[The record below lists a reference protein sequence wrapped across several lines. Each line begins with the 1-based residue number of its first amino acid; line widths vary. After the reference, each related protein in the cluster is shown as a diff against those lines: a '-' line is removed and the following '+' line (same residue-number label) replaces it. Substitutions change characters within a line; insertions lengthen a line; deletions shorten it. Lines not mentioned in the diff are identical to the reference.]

1 MVSGVAA
8 VKPRLDLIARSR
20 GRWQLAVVA
29 AIALALLALFGW
41 WQWWLDRSSR
51 ALAEALRVERTA
63 LASRLS
69 RQLEVL
75 RRELTAAGARAL
87 PAAGEGLAAL
97 AAAVRQHFD
106 ERVHVEAYAPELRE
120 VLDGDLAAFGFAR
133 ANLLLEARQ
142 GRANLQLLER
152 NGRKVFGLAVRV
164 PEEGEPV
171 ALILAELPL
180 DRLTRILRKAYRAG
194 YASLRAGDQAQI
206 IVTEIGEESLAERT
220 FSEIVPVPGTSLRLV
235 LVPPPSP
242 AWLQGGLGLW
252 LGIVAALGSV
262 LAPLAILGKLKLR
275 RRGEAEVELTVEQ
288 ALALQPAPEAVR
300 LAARSEGERGE
311 SAETKALEA
320 SASSQ
325 ERRGEALQRSIFR
338 AYDIRGVVGQTL
350 TESIARSIGQAIGT
364 EVRARGL
371 NEVVVGRDGR
381 LSSPRLSSALISGLR
396 RAGCDVID
404 IGAVPT
410 PVVYFATHHLQTGC
424 GVAITGSHNPPEYNG
439 FKIIVGG
446 ETLAEGAIQD
456 LYRRI
461 VENDLA
467 EAAQPGGVQAIDVR
481 ADYIERITSDI
492 QTERSLRVV
501 VDAGNGIAGEIAPQ
515 LLAGIGCEPIPL
527 NCEVD
532 GTFPNHHPD
541 PSDPENL
548 IDLITT
554 VKQLGA
560 DLGIAFDG
568 DGDRLGVVTARGDIV
583 HPDRLLMLFARD
595 LLIRNPGAV
604 VIYDVKC
611 TGRLASEIL
620 RYGGSPV
627 MWRTGHSLIKAK
639 MKELDAELAG
649 EMSGHFFFKER
660 WYGFDD
666 ALYAAC
672 RLLEILASE
681 ARSLDELLAELPGGV
696 STPEIRV
703 PLPEGEQYA
712 FIERF
717 QREAHFEGARITQ
730 IDGLRADWD
739 DGWGLVRAS
748 NTTPVLVLRFEGDD
762 AEALARIQGEFR
774 RAMLAVR
781 RDLVLPF

>member
-1 MVSGVAA
+1 MKVALPGVLQRTTPSLRAA
-8 VKPRLDLIARSR
+8 VGGIL
-20 GRWQLAVVA
+20 
-29 AIALALLALFGW
+29 LALLGAFGL
-41 WQWWLDRSSR
+41 WQWWLDREAR
-51 ALAEALRVERTA
+51 ASTEALRAKRTVIA
-63 LASRLS
+63 ARLS
-69 RQLEVL
+69 RQLEAL
-75 RRELTAAGARAL
+75 RRELVTAGERALAQAGADADLAGLAEGARRL
-87 PAAGEGLAAL
+87 LGEGA
-97 AAAVRQHFD
+97 R
-106 ERVHVEAYAPELRE
+106 VEAFTPELRE
-120 VLDGDLAAFGFAR
+120 VLDGDLTAFGFAR

-142 GRANLQLLER
+142 GRASVQLLER
-152 NGRKVFGLAVRV
+152 DRRKMLGLAVRL
-164 PEEGEPV
+164 PAEGEPS

-180 DRLTRILRKAYRAG
+180 DRLTRVLRDAYRGG
-194 YASLRAGDQAQI
+194 YLSLRAGEQAQI
-206 IVTEIGEESLAERT
+206 VIAEVGDERLAERM
-220 FSEIVPVPGTSLRLV
+220 FSETSPVPGTTLRLV

-242 AWLQGGLGLW
+242 AWLEGATGLW
-252 LGIVAALGSV
+252 LGLLALGAAV
-262 LAPLAILGKLKLR
+262 LVPLALLGRLR
-275 RRGEAEVELTVEQ
+275 WPGRGAAEAEVTLAE
-288 ALALQPAPEAVR
+288 ALAREPPRELPARSARAAGAREDAR
-300 LAARSEGERGE
+300 EESTEEGALAAR
-311 SAETKALEA
+311 
-320 SASSQ
+320 
-325 ERRGEALQRSIFR
+325 ERRGEALERSIFR
-338 AYDIRGVVGQTL
+338 AYDIRGVVGRTL

-364 EVRARGL
+364 VVRERGL
-371 NEVVVGRDGR
+371 REVVVGRDGR
-381 LSSPRLSSALISGLR
+381 LSSPRLSGALISGLR

-404 IGAVPT
+404 IGAVPS

-424 GVAITGSHNPPEYNG
+424 GVAVTGSHNPPEYNG
-439 FKIIVGG
+439 FKMMVGG
-446 ETLAEGAIQD
+446 ETLAEEAIQD

-461 VENDLA
+461 VEHDLA
-467 EAAQPGGVQAIDVR
+467 EASEPGGIQAIDLRPEYV
-481 ADYIERITSDI
+481 ERMTSDI

-501 VDAGNGIAGEIAPQ
+501 VDAGNGIAGELAPQ
-515 LLAGIGCEPIPL
+515 IISGIGCDPIPL

-548 IDLITT
+548 VDLITT

-568 DGDRLGVVTARGDIV
+568 DGDRLGVVTARGHIV

-595 LLIRNPGAV
+595 LLLRNPGAV

-639 MKELDAELAG
+639 MRELDAELAG

-660 WYGFDD
+660 WFGFDD
-666 ALYAAC
+666 ALYAAA

-681 ARSLDELLAELPGGV
+681 PASLDELLAELPGGV
-696 STPEIRV
+696 STPELRV
-703 PLPEGEQYA
+703 PLAEGEQYA

-717 QREAHFEGARITQ
+717 QREARFEGARISQ

-762 AEALARIQGEFR
+762 AEALARIQSEFR
-774 RAMLAVR
+774 RALLAVR
-781 RDLVLPF
+781 PDLALPF

>member
-1 MVSGVAA
+1 MKALLETFLQRTTPALRAS
-8 VKPRLDLIARSR
+8 
-20 GRWQLAVVA
+20 LAGL
-29 AIALALLALFGW
+29 ALALLGGFGL
-41 WQWWLDRSSR
+41 WQWWLDRAGR
-51 ALAEALRVERTA
+51 AFAAELRVERTVIA
-63 LASRLS
+63 ARLS
-69 RQLEVL
+69 RQLEAL
-75 RRELTAAGARAL
+75 RSELGAAAESALREAGT
-87 PAAGEGLAAL
+87 GQDLAAL
-97 AAAVRQHFD
+97 AEGTRRRLGEGVRVQAFAAD
-106 ERVHVEAYAPELRE
+106 LRE

-142 GRANLQLLER
+142 GRASVQPLER
-152 NGRKVFGLAVRV
+152 DRGRSLGLAVRV
-164 PEEGEPV
+164 PAEGELV

-180 DRLTRILRKAYRAG
+180 DRLTRVMRESYRGG
-194 YASLRAGDQAQI
+194 YLSLRAGDRAQI
-206 IVTEIGEESLAERT
+206 VLGEVGDERSDGSMLAE
-220 FSEIVPVPGTSLRLV
+220 SVPVPGTTLRLM

-242 AWLQGGLGLW
+242 AWLKGGRGLW
-252 LGIVAALGSV
+252 LGIPALLAAV
-262 LAPLAILGKLKLR
+262 VVPLALLGKLRLPG
-275 RRGEAEVELTVEQ
+275 RGGAELEVTLEQ
-288 ALALQPAPEAVR
+288 ALAREAPQGVSARPSADARERADRSAATAEEA
-300 LAARSEGERGE
+300 
-311 SAETKALEA
+311 A
-320 SASSQ
+320 SATR
-325 ERRGEALQRSIFR
+325 ERRGEALARSIFR

-350 TESIARSIGQAIGT
+350 TESIARSIGQAVGT
-364 EVRARGL
+364 LVRERGL
-371 NEVVVGRDGR
+371 REVVVGRDGR
-381 LSSPRLSSALISGLR
+381 LSSPRLGSALISGLR

-410 PVVYFATHHLQTGC
+410 PLVYFATHHLQTGC

-439 FKIIVGG
+439 FKIMVGG
-446 ETLAEGAIQD
+446 ETLAEEAIQD

-461 VENDLA
+461 VEHDLT
-467 EAAQPGGVQAIDVR
+467 EAAEPGGIQAIDLR
-481 ADYIERITSDI
+481 TEYIERIASDI

-501 VDAGNGIAGEIAPQ
+501 VDAGNGIAGDIAPQ
-515 LLAGIGCEPIPL
+515 LISSIGCEPIPL
-527 NCEVD
+527 NCDVD

-554 VKQLGA
+554 VKQLNA

-583 HPDRLLMLFARD
+583 YPDRLLMLFARD
-595 LLIRNPGAV
+595 LLLRNPGAV

-611 TGRLASEIL
+611 TGRLAGEIL

-666 ALYAAC
+666 ALYAAA
-672 RLLEILASE
+672 RLLEILASDP
-681 ARSLDELLAELPGGV
+681 ASLHELLAELPGGV
-696 STPEIRV
+696 STPELRV

-717 QREAHFEGARITQ
+717 QREARFEGARITQ

-748 NTTPVLVLRFEGDD
+748 NTTPVLVMRFEGDD
-762 AEALARIQGEFR
+762 AEVLARIQGEFR
-774 RAMLAVR
+774 RALLAVR
-781 RDLVLPF
+781 SDLALPF

>member
-1 MVSGVAA
+1 VKFALLGILQGTTPSLRAA
-8 VKPRLDLIARSR
+8 
-20 GRWQLAVVA
+20 VA
-29 AIALALLALFGW
+29 AILLALLGAFGL
-41 WQWWLDRSSR
+41 WQWWLDGEAR
-51 ALAEALRVERTA
+51 ASTEALRAERTVIA
-63 LASRLS
+63 ARLS
-69 RQLEVL
+69 RQLEAL
-75 RRELTAAGARAL
+75 RGELVTAGERALAQAGADAGLAVLAEGARRL
-87 PAAGEGLAAL
+87 LGEGA
-97 AAAVRQHFD
+97 R
-106 ERVHVEAYAPELRE
+106 VEAFTPELRE
-120 VLDGDLAAFGFAR
+120 VLDGDLTAFGFAR

-142 GRANLQLLER
+142 GRASVQLLER
-152 NGRKVFGLAVRV
+152 DRRKMLGLAVRL
-164 PEEGEPV
+164 PAEGEPS

-180 DRLTRILRKAYRAG
+180 DRLTRVLRDAYRAG
-194 YASLRAGDQAQI
+194 YLSLRAGEQAQI
-206 IVTEIGEESLAERT
+206 VIAEVGDERLAERM
-220 FSEIVPVPGTSLRLV
+220 FSETSPVPGTTLRLV

-242 AWLQGGLGLW
+242 AWLEGATGLW
-252 LGIVAALGSV
+252 LGVLALGAAV
-262 LAPLAILGKLKLR
+262 LVPLALLGRLR
-275 RRGEAEVELTVEQ
+275 WPGRGSPEAEVTLAE
-288 ALALQPAPEAVR
+288 ALAREPPRELPARSARAPGAREGAR
-300 LAARSEGERGE
+300 EESTEEGAPAAR
-311 SAETKALEA
+311 
-320 SASSQ
+320 
-325 ERRGEALQRSIFR
+325 ERRGEALERSIFR
-338 AYDIRGVVGQTL
+338 AYDIRGVVGRTL

-364 EVRARGL
+364 VVRERGL
-371 NEVVVGRDGR
+371 REVVVGRDGR
-381 LSSPRLSSALISGLR
+381 LSSPRLSGALISGLR

-404 IGAVPT
+404 IGAVPS

-424 GVAITGSHNPPEYNG
+424 GVAVTGSHNPPEYNG
-439 FKIIVGG
+439 FKMMVGG
-446 ETLAEGAIQD
+446 ETLAEEAIQD

-461 VENDLA
+461 VEHDLA
-467 EAAQPGGVQAIDVR
+467 EAAEPGGIQAIDLRGEYV
-481 ADYIERITSDI
+481 ERITSDI

-501 VDAGNGIAGEIAPQ
+501 VDAGNGIAGELAPQ
-515 LLAGIGCEPIPL
+515 IISGIGCDPIPL

-548 IDLITT
+548 VDLITT

-568 DGDRLGVVTARGDIV
+568 DGDRLGVVTARGHIV

-595 LLIRNPGAV
+595 LLLRNPGAV

-660 WYGFDD
+660 WFGFDD
-666 ALYAAC
+666 ALYAAA

-681 ARSLDELLAELPGGV
+681 AATLDELIAELPGGV
-696 STPEIRV
+696 STPELRV
-703 PLPEGEQYA
+703 SLAEGEQYA

-717 QREAHFEGARITQ
+717 QREARFEGARISQ

-774 RAMLAVR
+774 RALLAVR
-781 RDLVLPF
+781 PDLALPF

>member
-1 MVSGVAA
+1 MLLEKTTPSLRAA
-8 VKPRLDLIARSR
+8 L
-20 GRWQLAVVA
+20 A
-29 AIALALLALFGW
+29 AILLLLLAGFGLG
-41 WQWWLDRSSR
+41 QWWLDRTR
-51 ALAEALRVERTA
+51 VAFADALRVERTVIA
-63 LASRLS
+63 ARLS
-69 RQLEVL
+69 RQIEML
-75 RRELTAAGARAL
+75 RGELATAGEQALAELGEAPAL
-87 PAAGEGLAAL
+87 PALAEGVRRRLSNAL
-97 AAAVRQHFD
+97 R
-106 ERVHVEAYAPELRE
+106 VEAFTPELRE

-142 GRANLQLLER
+142 DRATVQLLER
-152 NGRKVFGLAVRV
+152 DGRKALGLAARV
-164 PEEGEPV
+164 PSAGEPS

-180 DRLTRILRKAYRAG
+180 ESLTRILREGYRGG
-194 YASLRAGDQAQI
+194 YLSLRAGDQAQI
-206 IVTEIGEESLAERT
+206 VIAEVGEEHLAERIL
-220 FSEIVPVPGTSLRLV
+220 SEASPVPGTSLRLF

-242 AWLQGGLGLW
+242 AWLKGTSGLW
-252 LGIVAALGSV
+252 LGIPALLGAV
-262 LAPLAILGKLKLR
+262 LVPLALLGKLRLP
-275 RRGEAEVELTVEQ
+275 GQSTAEAEVTLEQ
-288 ALALQPAPEAVR
+288 AIARETPEEAPVRVARTVGEQAPGGDEALGAGPPAP
-300 LAARSEGERGE
+300 AR
-311 SAETKALEA
+311 
-320 SASSQ
+320 

-364 EVRARGL
+364 VVRERGL
-371 NEVVVGRDGR
+371 REVVVGRDGR

-404 IGAVPT
+404 IGAVPS

-424 GVAITGSHNPPEYNG
+424 GVAVTGSHNPPEYNG
-439 FKIIVGG
+439 FKIMVGG
-446 ETLAEGAIQD
+446 DTLAEEGIQE

-461 VENDLA
+461 VEHDLA
-467 EAAQPGGVQAIDVR
+467 EATEPGGLQAIDLR
-481 ADYIERITSDI
+481 SDYIERITSDI
-492 QTERSLRVV
+492 QTERSLKVV
-501 VDAGNGIAGEIAPQ
+501 VDAGNGIAGDLATQ
-515 LLAGIGCEPIPL
+515 LIAGIGCDPIPL

-532 GTFPNHHPD
+532 GTFPHHHPD

-568 DGDRLGVVTARGDIV
+568 DGDRLGVVTGRGDIV

-660 WYGFDD
+660 WFGFDD
-666 ALYAAC
+666 ALYAAA

-681 ARSLDELLAELPGGV
+681 TASLDELLAELPAGV
-696 STPEIRV
+696 STPELRV

-712 FIERF
+712 FVERF
-717 QREAHFEGARITQ
+717 QREARFEGARISQ

-748 NTTPVLVLRFEGDD
+748 NTTPMLVLRFEGDD

-774 RAMLAVR
+774 RALLAVR
-781 RDLVLPF
+781 PDLALPF